1 VFVLLL
7 ALAVINIMR
16 LVIGIVAITA
26 VLLSIATGVE
36 AGEDYYKVLGLT
48 KDATDKQIKREY
60 HKLSLKYHP
69 DKNPGDAEA
78 AKKFLEVATAHD
90 VLSDPDKRQIYD
102 IHGEE
107 GLTRAAAPQQHNPFM
122 DLFGGG
128 QQQQRGGMRKGPD
141 FRMDFPV
148 TLEELYLGS
157 NKKIT
162 IQRKVL
168 CTKCRGTGAKDGET
182 KKCKACNGQGT
193 RMTVQ
198 QLGPGFNVQMQ
209 STCDVCGGR
218 GTIPKSV
225 CPICGGSKLQNEA
238 KELDALVERGM
249 GDGAELVFPRA
260 SEQSPDTVP
269 GDVILT
275 LRQQAHNR
283 FRRAGSDLHYEQTIT
298 LKEALLGFRT
308 TIAHLDGR
316 QVELKM
322 DKVTPPEHVHTIRGE
337 GMPVHNFPADRG
349 DLHVRF
355 TIRFPTTLTDAQK
368 EGIKALLS

>member
-1 VFVLLL
+1 
-7 ALAVINIMR
+7 
-16 LVIGIVAITA
+16 
-26 VLLSIATGVE
+26 
-36 AGEDYYKVLGLT
+36 
-48 KDATDKQIKREY
+48 
-60 HKLSLKYHP
+60 LKYHP
-69 DKNPGDAEA
+69 DKNPGDQEA
-78 AKKFLEVATAHD
+78 AKKFLAVSTAYD

-107 GLTRAAAPQQHNPFM
+107 GLTRAAAPQRHNPFM

-148 TLEELYLGS
+148 SLEELYLGAT
-157 NKKIT
+157 KKIS

-182 KKCKACNGQGT
+182 KKCKACNGQGV

-209 STCDVCGGR
+209 TQCDQCGGR

-225 CPICGGSKLQNEA
+225 CPICGGAKVQNEA
-238 KELDALVERGM
+238 KELEALIERGM
-249 GDGAELVFPRA
+249 ADGAELVFQRA

-275 LRQQAHNR
+275 LRQQAHPR
-283 FRRAGSDLHYEQTIT
+283 FRRQGNELHYEQTIS

-308 TIAHLDGR
+308 TIQHLDGR
-316 QVELKM
+316 HVELKQ
-322 DKVTPPEHVHTIRGE
+322 DGVTPPEYVKVLRGE
-337 GMPVHNFPADRG
+337 GFPVHNFPADRG
-349 DLHVRF
+349 DLHVKF
-355 TIRFPTTLTDAQK
+355 TVKFPQTLNEQQK
-368 EGIKALLS
+368 QGIKELL

>member
-1 VFVLLL
+1 MMWRFASAAMLLL
-7 ALAVINIMR
+7 SLVAAVQ
-16 LVIGIVAITA
+16 
-26 VLLSIATGVE
+26 
-36 AGEDYYKVLGLT
+36 AGADYYQTLGVAR
-48 KDATDKQIKREY
+48 DASEKQIKREY

-69 DKNPGDAEA
+69 DKNPGDQEA
-78 AKKFLEVATAHD
+78 AKKFLEVSTAYD

-122 DLFGGG
+122 DLFGG

-148 TLEELYLGS
+148 TLEELYLGAS
-157 NKKIT
+157 KKIS

-182 KKCKACNGQGT
+182 KKCKACNGQGV

-209 STCDVCGGR
+209 TQCDQCGGR
-218 GTIPKSV
+218 GNIPKSV
-225 CPICGGSKLQNEA
+225 CPICGGAKVQNEA
-238 KELDALVERGM
+238 KELEALIERGM
-249 GDGAELVFPRA
+249 GDGSELVFARA

-275 LRQQAHNR
+275 LRQQPHSR
-283 FRRAGSDLHYEQTIT
+283 FRRQGNDLHYEQTIS
-298 LKEALLGFRT
+298 LKEALLGFKT
-308 TIAHLDGR
+308 HIQHLDGR
-316 QVELKM
+316 HVELKQ
-322 DKVTPPEHVHTIRGE
+322 DGVTPPEFVKTLRGE
-337 GMPVHNFPADRG
+337 GFPVHNFPADRG
-349 DLHVRF
+349 DLHVKF
-355 TIRFPTTLTDAQK
+355 TVRFPPTLNDQQK
-368 EGIKALLS
+368 QGIKNLL